1 MSAGVPLPAT
11 VPEIRWRAGIDRNP
25 LDPADPDDARWLE
38 SLVWPE
44 HHERAARLT
53 AALATAAADPPRV
66 VRGDFATDLAT
77 LLAEV
82 PAGLTTVVT
91 HTAALAY
98 VPPEVGDAVRRT
110 CREAGAWRLGAEG
123 QRVLPDLTAPEGADA
138 ADFLVSVGDP
148 DGGDEV
154 VAVAQ
159 PHGRW
164 LRWSARR

>member
-1 MSAGVPLPAT
+1 MV
-11 VPEIRWRAGIDRNP
+11 E
-25 LDPADPDDARWLE
+25 
-38 SLVWPE
+38 
-44 HHERAARLT
+44 
-53 AALATAAADPPRV
+53 
-66 VRGDFATDLAT
+66 GDFATGLAG
-77 LLAEV
+77 LLDEV

-98 VPPEVGDAVRRT
+98 VPPEVGDAVRRA
-110 CREAGAWRLGAEG
+110 CRDAGAWRLGAEG
-123 QRVLPDLTAPEGADA
+123 QRVLPDLTAPGGADP

-164 LRWSARR
+164 LRWTAGS